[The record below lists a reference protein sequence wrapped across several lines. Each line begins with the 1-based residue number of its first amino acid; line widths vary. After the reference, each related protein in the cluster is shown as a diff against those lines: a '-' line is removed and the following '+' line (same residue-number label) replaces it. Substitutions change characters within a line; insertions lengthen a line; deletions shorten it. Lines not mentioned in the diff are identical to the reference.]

1 MLGVPNAGSEEAKI
15 PVWRWVPKID
25 GPDQR
30 GFDAAYRWMLMLM
43 RGWMGVGPRTIQTY
57 HTIHTFDP
65 HFGAWA
71 CAMGALPLACGAM
84 SHRSA

>member
-30 GFDAAYRWMLMLM
+30 GFDAAYRWMLM
-43 RGWMGVGPRTIQTY
+43 RAGWVWDHGPFRRITPSTLL
-57 HTIHTFDP
+57 IHTSVHGP
-65 HFGAWA
+65 VPWEHFPWPAEQ
-71 CAMGALPLACGAM
+71 
-84 SHRSA
+84 